1 MKSKIVSILIFIF
14 FAGTYAMAAD
24 VQTHYFGYEAEG
36 GEGGLPKTGQTVQYT
51 SGDDGTYEMGWSG
64 TRFTAN
70 GDGTIT
76 DNATGLMWVANP
88 TAAGVGSTYAW
99 ATAVSNCEGLTY
111 AGYNDWRLP
120 NVTELISIVDR
131 GTFSPSIDGVFT
143 CVSSYS
149 YDWSS
154 TTVVGNTTIAWY
166 VGVYDG
172 DVVYGGK
179 ANTGYVR
186 PVRGGQ

>member
-88 TAAGVGSTYAW
+88 S
-99 ATAVSNCEGLTY
+99 AVPTTVPSVMGKMILSKISSSCASKKDNPVNN
-111 AGYNDWRLP
+111 AVIKKLP
-120 NVTELISIVDR
+120 NYQRKTRWHQLLLGQLIALHIGHLDV
-131 GTFSPSIDGVFT
+131 SPPL
-143 CVSSYS
+143 
-149 YDWSS
+149 W
-154 TTVVGNTTIAWY
+154 
-166 VGVYDG
+166 
-172 DVVYGGK
+172 
-179 ANTGYVR
+179 
-186 PVRGGQ
+186 